1 LLIDSSHRWWIVV
14 FVLGAVGAPV
24 LHAFLGRHQPDA
36 LTGGSTV
43 GLWYGVVGAALM
55 LYAGLLSAVR
65 KFPKRRF
72 PGRRQAWLRGH
83 IWLGLLSVVFILCHS
98 NYRWGGTLEQVLW
111 IVFLAVIVTGVFG
124 LVLQGFLP
132 HWLTT
137 RVPCEIPYEQI
148 PHICRIMRGQADAL
162 VDGLCGPAESAEA
175 AGTGNPKLSAIA
187 KGRLRALY
195 EADIRPFLAEPYLRT
210 ARLANTVRA
219 EEVFAEMRDLPMIE
233 AAGEEAA
240 KLKTLC
246 IERRLLAEQERLHR
260 WLHHWL
266 LLHIPLSVAL
276 LVLGVVHIWTALKY

>member
-14 FVLGAVGAPV
+14 FVLGAVGAPAV
-24 LHAFLGRHQPDA
+24 HAFLGRHDPDA

-43 GLWYGVVGAALM
+43 GLWYGIVGTALM
-55 LYAGLLSAVR
+55 IYAGLLSAVR

-72 PGRRQAWLRGH
+72 PGRRQTWLRGH
-83 IWLGLLSVVFILCHS
+83 IWLGLLSVVFILGHS

-111 IVFLAVIVTGVFG
+111 IVFLIVIVTGVFG

-132 HWLTT
+132 HWLAT

-148 PHICRIMRGQADAL
+148 PHICPIMRRQADAL
-162 VDGLCGPAESAEA
+162 VDGLCGPADSADI
-175 AGTGNPKLSAIA
+175 GGGNPKLSAIA

-195 EADIRPFLAEPYLRT
+195 ETEIRPFLAEPYPRAL
-210 ARLANTVRA
+210 RLASTVRA
-219 EEVFAEMRDLPMIE
+219 EEVFAEMRDLPTIE
-233 AAGEEAA
+233 AAAEEMA

-246 IERRLLAEQERLHR
+246 VERRLLAEQERLHR

-266 LLHIPLSVAL
+266 LIHIPVSVAL
-276 LVLGVVHIWTALKY
+276 LVLGVVHVWTALKY